1 MTKGAVLYAAPMV
14 QQGVL
19 TDYRYASRNTAFL
32 GNTETPEGFC
42 EDMEAIL
49 DSVAAKT
56 MSVKTAAKFL
66 EESWEKAEEGQKP

>member
-1 MTKGAVLYAAPMV
+1 
-14 QQGVL
+14 
-19 TDYRYASRNTAFL
+19 
-32 GNTETPEGFC
+32 
-42 EDMEAIL
+42 MEAIL